1 MSVLLGLFTAL
12 ALSASGNVD
21 QQGLPSSGVP
31 RISGWIR
38 APELSELSGLAASNR
53 RSNRLWAINDSGS
66 PAQLLALTTEG
77 HLEGI
82 VTVLDAPNRDWED
95 LASYR
100 EDNKS
105 WLLVADSGDNN
116 ARYPDHTLYIFREP
130 NRTSGTV
137 RPKRKIRYRFAEG
150 MLDSESVAVDARA
163 GLIYIV
169 SKRIR
174 PSLLFSLPLHPTTD
188 EVLVAR
194 LIGPLGGIQEPS
206 LDHSRHNT
214 NFLRYA
220 GEPTAIDLS
229 CDGHI
234 LALLTYSRAYFYR
247 REGASDFSDALH
259 KPVDSITL
267 PPLPQAEALAYG
279 RDCKRL
285 YIGSEQPPTPL
296 LAYPVRP

>member
-1 MSVLLGLFTAL
+1 MSLLLGLFAAL
-12 ALSASGNVD
+12 TLSASDSGA
-21 QQGLPSSGVP
+21 GLPASSVP

-38 APELSELSGLAASNR
+38 SPELSELSGLAASNR

-66 PAQLLALTTEG
+66 PAQLLALTIDG
-77 HLEGI
+77 RLEG
-82 VTVLDAPNRDWED
+82 VVQVLDAPNRDWED

-100 EDNKS
+100 AERKS

-116 ARYPDHTLYIFREP
+116 AHHPDHTLYIFREP
-130 NRTSGTV
+130 NRSSGTV
-137 RPKRKIRYRFAEG
+137 RPQRRLRYRYAEG
-150 MLDSESVAVDARA
+150 MLDSESVAVDVRA
-163 GLIYIV
+163 GLIYLV

-174 PSLLFSLPLHPTTD
+174 PSVLFSLPLHPSTD
-188 EVLVAR
+188 EVLMAR
-194 LIGPLGGIQEPS
+194 RIGPLAGIQEPS
-206 LDHSRHNT
+206 IDHGRRHNT

-220 GEPTAIDLS
+220 GEPTAMDLS
-229 CDGHI
+229 CDGRT

-247 REGASDFSDALH
+247 RAASADWPSALG

-279 RDCKRL
+279 RDCKRI